1 MKILV
6 TGHLGYIGTV
16 LVPLLLERG
25 HEVHGMDADWFARCT
40 FGGAIADVPNNKKD
54 IRDATVADL
63 HGYEAVLH
71 LAALSNDPLGNYD
84 PQLTDE
90 INHRAAVRLAEIAR
104 DAGVRRFVFSSTCS
118 NYGVAGDE
126 FIDETAPFKPYT
138 PYARAKVA
146 AEQALKPMSDDRFS
160 VTLMRSATAFG
171 WSPRIRFDLVVNNL
185 VAHAHTSGK
194 ILMKSDGTPWRA
206 LVHIEDIARAFTAV
220 VAAKRELVHDQA
232 FNVGQ
237 TKENYRIREVAE
249 MVAETVPNC
258 RIEYAPGAGPDPRCY
273 RVNCD
278 KLPSTL
284 TEFRPQWSAR
294 DGARQVYEM
303 VRKVGLASG
312 EFEGPRYARLPHM
325 KKLIADG
332 IVDERFRYRAGGGG
346 ATIAA

>member
-6 TGHLGYIGTV
+6 TGHLGYIGIV
-16 LVPLLLERG
+16 LVPMLLQRG
-25 HEVHGMDADWFARCT
+25 HELHGMDADWYGRCT
-40 FGGAIADVPNNKKD
+40 FGGSITEAPNNRKD

-63 HGYEAVLH
+63 VGYEAVLH
-71 LAALSNDPLGNYD
+71 LAALSNDPLGNYN
-84 PQLTDE
+84 PELTDE

-104 DAGVRRFVFSSTCS
+104 EAGVQRFVFSSTCS

-126 FIDETAPFKPYT
+126 FIDETGPFNPYT

-146 AEQALKPMSDDRFS
+146 AELALRPMSDDRFS

-185 VAHAHTSGK
+185 VAHAHTTGK

-206 LVHIEDIARAFTAV
+206 LVHIEDIARAFVAV
-220 VAAKRELVHDQA
+220 VEAPRELVHGEA

-237 TKENYRIREVAE
+237 TKENYRIREVAQ
-249 MVAETVPNC
+249 MVAQIVPDC
-258 RIEYAPGAGPDPRCY
+258 RIDYAPGAGPDARCY

-278 KLPSTL
+278 KLPRTL
-284 TEFRPQWSAR
+284 PAYQPIWSAR
-294 DGARQVYEM
+294 DGARQVYER
-303 VRKVGLASG
+303 VKQVGLTLD
-312 EFEGPRYARLPHM
+312 EFEGARYARLPHM

-332 IVDERFRYRAGGGG
+332 VMDERFRYRRG
-346 ATIAA
+346 AAIVAA